1 MKKLITLIL
10 LLVGGVSIANAAW
23 YVVGD
28 MTAWTPTPS
37 SSITPMTESS
47 GTFVS
52 EFVISGN
59 KNFCLADGDG
69 SNWEDFHAN
78 HRYSYS
84 TTGTVVSVDT
94 DYELTLGG
102 DRVMNFTGDGSTYR
116 FTFVESTKTLT
127 ITKVDATISSIVIAG
142 EKINDW
148 DWDGT
153 KKIELARV
161 GETNV
166 YTADFPC
173 TGETGFGFKVNNI
186 WMGYNEVGAENI
198 TAPTGWITNAE
209 DNFVLKHNLP
219 TYYDTYTVT
228 ATWTPN
234 SNPISGWAIEIAGKT
249 KDLKLQFASSEAD
262 WTKEGA
268 WVAVWAWKNGQ
279 SGNWYSIGAPTDGVY
294 TVSVPSNVD
303 YWKLVRGY
311 DGTPD
316 WEKVWNQSAQITY
329 KSGDDFIST
338 FTAVAEGH
346 VPTSTVIFNAVS
358 IIGELTGDGTYT
370 LGQEVNMT
378 QDSEDPNK
386 YTLVVDRDIT
396 GAKAYT
402 YKLITN
408 HKEDVYTL
416 PDEGTNSY
424 TINEAGKFQ
433 LTFSADVST
442 HTLSLEAK
450 KYVSV
455 GATGYSTFSSKHSLD
470 FTGLDINAYRAEINA
485 SKQVVLKQVN
495 RIPSNNGVMLKG
507 TADTEVL
514 VPIADV
520 GEGDFGGGVTNC
532 FVATDGTAEIAAST
546 AGSYNYVFAT
556 SPALGFYNL
565 AAALPAAN
573 VKVGG
578 AYLHT
583 DTELATENPSSSRV
597 SWIFDGEAT
606 AINAIENAENTAA
619 KVVYN
624 LNGQR
629 VMNPG
634 KGLYIVNGKKVII
647 K

>member
-1 MKKLITLIL
+1 M
-10 LLVGGVSIANAAW
+10 ANAAW

-28 MTAWTPTPS
+28 MTGWTPTPS
-37 SSITPMTESS
+37 ASITPMTENS
-47 GTFVS
+47 GTYVS
-52 EFVISGN
+52 EFVIDG
-59 KNFCLADGDG
+59 KKYFCIADGDG
-69 SNWEDFHAN
+69 SSWDDFHAN
-78 HRYSYS
+78 HRYALA
-84 TTGTVVSVDT
+84 DQ
-94 DYELTLGG
+94 EITLDENYTLVKG
-102 DRVMNFTGDGSTYR
+102 NNSLNITGDGSTYR

-127 ITKVDATISSIVIAG
+127 ITKVDFATISSIVIAG
-142 EKINDW
+142 QYINGW
-148 DWDGT
+148 DWTGDD
-153 KKIELARV
+153 KITLTRV
-161 GETNV
+161 GESNV

-173 TGETGFGFKVNNI
+173 TAETGFGFQVNNI

-219 TYYDTYTVT
+219 THYDTYTVT

-234 SNPISGWAIEIAGKT
+234 SKPNSGWTIEIAGKT
-249 KDLKLQFASSEAD
+249 KDLKLQFASEGAD
-262 WTKEGA
+262 WTKDGA

-279 SGNWYSIGAPTDGVY
+279 SGNWYSIGDPTNGVY

-303 YWKLVRGY
+303 YWKLVRGE
-311 DGTPD
+311 GATPD
-316 WEKVWNQSAQITY
+316 KDKKWNESAQITY
-329 KSGDDFIST
+329 KSGDDYIST
-338 FTAVAEGH
+338 FTAIENNH
-346 VPTSTVIFNAVS
+346 VPTSTIIFNAVS

-378 QDSEDPNK
+378 KDPEDPNK
-386 YTLVVDRDIT
+386 YTLVVDRNIT
-396 GAKAYT
+396 EDKTYT
-402 YKLITN
+402 YKLIVN

-416 PDEGTNSY
+416 PYGGTNSY
-424 TINEAGKFQ
+424 AINEAGKFQ

-455 GATGYSTFSSKHSLD
+455 GETGYSTFSSKHSLD
-470 FTGLDINAYRAEINA
+470 FTGLAIKAYRAEINA

-495 RIPSNNGVMLKG
+495 KIPNNNGVML
-507 TADTEVL
+507 
-514 VPIADV
+514 V
-520 GEGDFGGGVTNC
+520 GESNAEVIVPFTSESDLNNVTNC
-532 FVATDGTAEIAAST
+532 FVATDGKADIAASN
-546 AGSYNYVFAT
+546 AGASSFNYVFVA
-556 SPALGFYNL
+556 SPAGFYNL
-565 AAALPAAN
+565 ASALPKAN

-583 DTELATENPSSSRV
+583 NTELAADPATSRV
-597 SWIFDGEAT
+597 GWIFDDEVTG
-606 AINAIENAENTAA
+606 INAVENAGNADA

-629 VMNPG
+629 VMNPA